1 MPRSC
6 ADSAEPPRRLPS
18 MLAEPLKTELAAS
31 GMAAWADWLDEQL
44 ARFYQRA
51 NHGDCPDWLEA
62 LRRLPELT
70 PSQLVF
76 DADTVQIGR
85 AADCSAAQRET
96 LRRQLKR
103 LIPWRKGPFRLFGVD
118 IDGEWRSGL
127 KWRRL
132 QDNISPLSGRAVL
145 DVGCGNGYYG
155 WRMLGAG
162 ARLVAGIDKT
172 LKHVMQ
178 HRAIARYAPRA
189 PFEVLPFSL
198 EELTAGRAR
207 TAPVVFDTVF
217 SMGVIY
223 HQRDPLEHLR
233 ALRSFL
239 REDGELVLESLVID
253 GGAGAAL
260 RPPGRYAGMGNVWA
274 VPSVKTLRNWL
285 SEAGFSA
292 VEVADVARTTPAEQ
306 RVTEWTFE
314 VSLAD
319 FLDPNDPS
327 LTLEGHPAPQRAL
340 LVCQRGGRG
349 RG

>member
-1 MPRSC
+1 
-6 ADSAEPPRRLPS
+6 
-18 MLAEPLKTELAAS
+18 MLAEPLKTRLAAS

-44 ARFYQRA
+44 ARFYRRVK
-51 NHGDCPDWLEA
+51 HGDCPDWLDA
-62 LRRLPELT
+62 LGRLPELT
-70 PSQLVF
+70 PSLLVF
-76 DADTVQIGR
+76 DADRVRIGR

-103 LIPWRKGPFRLFGVD
+103 LIPWRKGPFQLFGAD
-118 IDGEWRSGL
+118 LDGEWDSAL

-132 QDNISPLSGRAVL
+132 QDNIAPLSGRAVL

-178 HRAIARYAPRA
+178 HRAIAKYAPRA

-198 EELTAGRAR
+198 EELMAGPAGTP
-207 TAPVVFDTVF
+207 TAPVAFDTVF

-233 ALRSFL
+233 ALSSFL
-239 REDGELVLESLVID
+239 REGGELVLESLVID

-260 RPPGRYAGMGNVWA
+260 RPPGRYAGMGNVRA
-274 VPSVKTLRNWL
+274 VPSVETLRNWL
-285 SEAGFSA
+285 SETGFAA
-292 VEVADVARTTPAEQ
+292 VEVADVSRTTPAEQ

-319 FLDPNDPS
+319 FLDPNDPC
-327 LTLEGHPAPQRAL
+327 LTIEGHPAPQRAL
-340 LVCQRGGRG
+340 LVCKRGGGGRG
-349 RG
+349 

>member
-1 MPRSC
+1 
-6 ADSAEPPRRLPS
+6 
-18 MLAEPLKTELAAS
+18 MLAEPLKTRLAAS
-31 GMAAWADWLDEQL
+31 GMAAWAGWLDGQL
-44 ARFYQRA
+44 ARFYRQA
-51 NHGDCPDWLEA
+51 KHGDCPDWLDA

-70 PSQLVF
+70 PSLLVF
-76 DADTVQIGR
+76 DADTVRIGR

-103 LIPWRKGPFRLFGVD
+103 LIPWRKGPFQLFGVD
-118 IDGEWRSGL
+118 IDGEWRSAL

-132 QDNISPLSGRAVL
+132 QDKISPLSDRAVL

-178 HRAIARYAPRA
+178 HRAIAKYAPRA

-198 EELTAGRAR
+198 EELTAGPAR
-207 TAPVVFDTVF
+207 TAAAPALFDAVF

-223 HQRDPLEHLR
+223 HQRDPLAHLR
-233 ALRSFL
+233 ALAGFL

-260 RPPGRYAGMGNVWA
+260 RPPGRYAGMGNVRA
-274 VPSVKTLRNWL
+274 VPSVETLRNWL
-285 SEAGFSA
+285 SETGFAA
-292 VEVADVARTTPAEQ
+292 VEVADVSRTTPAEQ

-314 VSLAD
+314 ASLAD
-319 FLDPNDPS
+319 FLDPNAPC

-340 LVCQRGGRG
+340 LVCKRGGRG

>member
-1 MPRSC
+1 
-6 ADSAEPPRRLPS
+6 
-18 MLAEPLKTELAAS
+18 MLAEPLKTRLAAS
-31 GMAAWADWLDEQL
+31 GMAAWADWLDGQL

-51 NHGDCPDWLEA
+51 KHGDCPDWLDA
-62 LRRLPELT
+62 LNRLPELT
-70 PSQLVF
+70 PSLLVF

-103 LIPWRKGPFRLFGVD
+103 LIPWRKGPFQLFGVD
-118 IDGEWRSGL
+118 IDGEWRSAL

-132 QDNISPLSGRAVL
+132 QDNISPLSDRSVL

-172 LKHVMQ
+172 LKQVMQ
-178 HRAIARYAPRA
+178 HRAVAKYAPRA
-189 PFEVLPFSL
+189 PVEVLPFSL
-198 EELTAGRAR
+198 EELTAGPAGTA
-207 TAPVVFDTVF
+207 TAPALFDTVF

-233 ALRSFL
+233 ALSSFL

-274 VPSVKTLRNWL
+274 VPSVETLRNWL
-285 SEAGFSA
+285 SETGFGA
-292 VEVADVARTTPAEQ
+292 VEVADVSRTTPAEQ
-306 RVTEWTFE
+306 RVTEWTFAA
-314 VSLAD
+314 SLAD
-319 FLDPNDPS
+319 FLDPNDPR
-327 LTLEGHPAPQRAL
+327 LTIEGHPAPQRAL
-340 LVCQRGGRG
+340 LVCKRGGRG

>member
-1 MPRSC
+1 
-6 ADSAEPPRRLPS
+6 
-18 MLAEPLKTELAAS
+18 MLAEPLKTRLAAS
-31 GMAAWADWLDEQL
+31 GMAAWADWLDGQL
-44 ARFYQRA
+44 ARFYRRVR
-51 NHGDCPDWLEA
+51 HGDCPDWLDA
-62 LRRLPELT
+62 LGRLPELT
-70 PSQLVF
+70 PSLLAF
-76 DADTVQIGR
+76 DADRVRIGR

-103 LIPWRKGPFRLFGVD
+103 LIPWRKGPFQLFGAD
-118 IDGEWRSGL
+118 IDGEWDSAL

-132 QDNISPLSGRAVL
+132 QDSISPLSGRAVL

-162 ARLVAGIDKT
+162 ARLVTGIDKT

-178 HRAIARYAPRA
+178 HRAIAKYAPRA

-198 EELTAGRAR
+198 EELMAGPAGTP
-207 TAPVVFDTVF
+207 TAPAAFDTVF

-233 ALRSFL
+233 ALSSFL

-260 RPPGRYAGMGNVWA
+260 RPPGRYAGMGNVRA
-274 VPSVKTLRNWL
+274 VPSVETLRNWL
-285 SEAGFSA
+285 SETGFAA
-292 VEVADVARTTPAEQ
+292 VEVADVSRTTPAEQ
-306 RVTEWTFE
+306 RVTEWTFAA
-314 VSLAD
+314 SLAD
-319 FLDPNDPS
+319 FLAPNDPC
-327 LTLEGHPAPQRAL
+327 LTIEGHPAPQRAL
-340 LVCQRGGRG
+340 LVCKRGGRG

>member
-1 MPRSC
+1 
-6 ADSAEPPRRLPS
+6 
-18 MLAEPLKTELAAS
+18 MLAEPLKTRLAAS
-31 GMAAWADWLDEQL
+31 GMAAWAGWLDGQL
-44 ARFYQRA
+44 ARFYRRVR
-51 NHGDCPDWLEA
+51 HGDCPDWLDA
-62 LRRLPELT
+62 LGRLPELT
-70 PSQLVF
+70 SSLLVF
-76 DADTVQIGR
+76 DADRVRIGR

-103 LIPWRKGPFRLFGVD
+103 LIPWRKGPFQLFGAD
-118 IDGEWRSGL
+118 IDGEWDSAL

-162 ARLVAGIDKT
+162 ARLVTGIDKT

-178 HRAIARYAPRA
+178 HRAIAKYAPRA

-198 EELTAGRAR
+198 EELMAGPAGTP
-207 TAPVVFDTVF
+207 TAPVAFDTVF

-233 ALRSFL
+233 ALSSFL

-260 RPPGRYAGMGNVWA
+260 RPPGRYAGMGNVRA
-274 VPSVKTLRNWL
+274 VPSVETLRNWL
-285 SEAGFSA
+285 SETGFAA
-292 VEVADVARTTPAEQ
+292 VEVADVSRTTPAEQ
-306 RVTEWTFE
+306 RVTEWTFAA
-314 VSLAD
+314 SLAD
-319 FLDPNDPS
+319 FLDPNDPC
-327 LTLEGHPAPQRAL
+327 LTIEGHPAPQRAL
-340 LVCQRGGRG
+340 LVCKRGGGGRG
-349 RG
+349 

>member
-1 MPRSC
+1 
-6 ADSAEPPRRLPS
+6 
-18 MLAEPLKTELAAS
+18 MLAEPLKTRLAAS
-31 GMAAWADWLDEQL
+31 GMAAWADWLDGQL
-44 ARFYQRA
+44 ARFYRRVK
-51 NHGDCPDWLEA
+51 HGDCPDWLDA
-62 LRRLPELT
+62 LGRLPELT
-70 PSQLVF
+70 PSLLVF
-76 DADTVQIGR
+76 DADRVRIGR

-103 LIPWRKGPFRLFGVD
+103 LIPWRKGPFQLFGAD
-118 IDGEWRSGL
+118 LDGEWDSAL

-178 HRAIARYAPRA
+178 HRAIAKYAPRA

-198 EELTAGRAR
+198 EELTAAPAE
-207 TAPVVFDTVF
+207 TATAVFDTVF

-233 ALRSFL
+233 ALSSFL

-260 RPPGRYAGMGNVWA
+260 RPPGRYAGMGNVRA
-274 VPSVKTLRNWL
+274 VPSVETLRNWL
-285 SEAGFSA
+285 FETGFAA
-292 VEVADVARTTPAEQ
+292 VEVADVSRTTPAEQ
-306 RVTEWTFE
+306 RVTEWTFAA
-314 VSLAD
+314 SLAD
-319 FLDPNDPS
+319 FLNPNDPC
-327 LTLEGHPAPQRAL
+327 LTIEGHPAPQRAL
-340 LVCQRGGRG
+340 LVCKRGGGGRG
-349 RG
+349 